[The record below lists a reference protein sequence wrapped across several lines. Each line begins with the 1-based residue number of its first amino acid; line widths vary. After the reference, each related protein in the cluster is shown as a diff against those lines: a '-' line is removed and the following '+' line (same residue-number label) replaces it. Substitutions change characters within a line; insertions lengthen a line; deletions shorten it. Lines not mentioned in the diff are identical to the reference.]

1 MQQQQIGFDESKKF
15 IREKKDFHNALERN
29 GYVCPDIDSKFTNG
43 DVLLAIKDKK
53 MYCPRYE
60 DFKRRP
66 CPEPPTEV
74 YIRDELVNLISGG
87 LNNVDA

>member
-53 MYCPRYE
+53 MYCPQYE
-60 DFKRRP
+60 DFTPK
-66 CPEPPTEV
+66 
-74 YIRDELVNLISGG
+74 INMFSFLIKFLCD
-87 LNNVDA
+87 LN